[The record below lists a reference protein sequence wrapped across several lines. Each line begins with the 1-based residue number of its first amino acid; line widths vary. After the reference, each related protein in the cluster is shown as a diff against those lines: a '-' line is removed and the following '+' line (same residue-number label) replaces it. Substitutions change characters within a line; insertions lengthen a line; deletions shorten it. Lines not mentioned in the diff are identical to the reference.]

1 MIPQIKSIPIP
12 RPSTLFSPDHPL
24 TSIRVPLPSLLAVL
38 PSTPLWLGPVLA
50 PRLLALSHSLGGS
63 PGCSLSPFLV
73 VVGSTGRGRLE
84 GPVLVV
90 ASRSSGI
97 RRLAVPSDEDSW
109 LVIIDVAECS
119 SPFVGRWEGHIR
131 RTHPQEEAVVDA
143 ALRRSRGSVAFLLTR
158 RLCAAAEESL
168 SLLKAVPSIGRQS
181 NRRYL

>member
-12 RPSTLFSPDHPL
+12 HPSTIFSPYHPL

-63 PGCSLSPFLV
+63 QGCSLSPFLV

-109 LVIIDVAECS
+109 LVIIDVAEC
-119 SPFVGRWEGHIR
+119 FVAFYREVGGSY
-131 RTHPQEEAVVDA
+131 PKNPPP
-143 ALRRSRGSVAFLLTR
+143 RRS
-158 RLCAAAEESL
+158 CC
-168 SLLKAVPSIGRQS
+168 
-181 NRRYL
+181 

>member
-24 TSIRVPLPSLLAVL
+24 TSIRVPLPSILAVF

-50 PRLLALSHSLGGS
+50 PRLLALSHLWAAVL
-63 PGCSLSPFLV
+63 GCSLSPFRV
-73 VVGSTGRGRLE
+73 VVGSTARGRLE

-97 RRLAVPSDEDSW
+97 RCLAVPSNEDSW

-143 ALRRSRGSVAFLLTR
+143 ALRRGRGTVAFLLTR
-158 RLCAAAEESL
+158 RPCEAAEDL
-168 SLLKAVPSIGRQS
+168 
-181 NRRYL
+181 

>member
-1 MIPQIKSIPIP
+1 M
-12 RPSTLFSPDHPL
+12 
-24 TSIRVPLPSLLAVL
+24 PLPSLLAVFT
-38 PSTPLWLGPVLA
+38 STPLWLGPVLA
-50 PRLLALSHSLGGS
+50 PRLLALSHLWAAVL
-63 PGCSLSPFLV
+63 GCSLSPFWV
-73 VVGSTGRGRLE
+73 VVGSTDRGRLA

-90 ASRSSGI
+90 VLRSSGLC
-97 RRLAVPSDEDSW
+97 RLAVPSNEDSW

-119 SPFVGRWEGHIR
+119 SPYVGRWEGHIR

-168 SLLKAVPSIGRQS
+168 SLLKAVPSIGRHS

>member
-1 MIPQIKSIPIP
+1 M
-12 RPSTLFSPDHPL
+12 
-24 TSIRVPLPSLLAVL
+24 TSIRVPLPSLLAAL

-63 PGCSLSPFLV
+63 PGCSLSPFLI
-73 VVGSTGRGRLE
+73 VVGSTGQGRLE

-90 ASRSSGI
+90 ASRLSGI

-119 SPFVGRWEGHIR
+119 SPYVRRWEGHIR

-143 ALRRSRGSVAFLLTR
+143 ALRRSRGSVAFFVN
-158 RLCAAAEESL
+158 AAPLRSRGRIVITAKGSAVHRTSL
-168 SLLKAVPSIGRQS
+168 EPAIPIDAMIFSS
-181 NRRYL
+181 Y